1 MWPAIAGFFDLDV
14 APPLELSLNDVMADK
29 EELWNAMVVRHG
41 LVPTPYADVS
51 SWAFGDF
58 VFGWDYDVIAD
69 TSKSRRAGFHEYV
82 ETEQMFIRIFEQ
94 LREQRL
100 IP

>member
-1 MWPAIAGFFDLDV
+1 
-14 APPLELSLNDVMADK
+14 
-29 EELWNAMVVRHG
+29 MVV
-41 LVPTPYADVS
+41 PATPA
-51 SWAFGDF
+51 SWPFGDF
-58 VFGWDYDVIAD
+58 VFAWDYDVIAD

-82 ETEQMFIRIFEQ
+82 ETEAMFLRIFRD